1 MSDHRVDSL
10 WLRRVAG
17 KEGFHQDAFE
27 RAYRLGLLLADVSRH
42 PYLGPRL
49 VLKGGTCINFFHAG
63 LPRLSVDVDLNY
75 IRAVRRETMLEE
87 KPRVKDAFL
96 QLMKSLGY
104 GTDVI
109 FDEHAGWS
117 VRFLYENAHGS
128 EDGLKADVN
137 FLQRLSLYD
146 TEVKPLPPIFEIEA
160 PFVRVVSVEEA
171 YGGKLTALAV
181 RGEPRDVFDAAHFFS
196 GSVPHDP
203 DRLRKAFLFFA
214 SMDDA
219 TLRTVDVPAIERLD
233 EKAFQN
239 RLLPMLRRGIRP
251 DGKALVAGVLPHLKG
266 LLALD
271 QAEEK
276 FGRLLESG
284 KYEPGLLFGKVPVNP
299 SIRDHPAAEW
309 RRQNPHAR
317 APLEP

>member
-1 MSDHRVDSL
+1 MSDPRVDPV
-10 WLRRVAG
+10 WLGRMAR

-27 RAYRLGLLLADVSRH
+27 RAYRLALLLADLSRH

-63 LPRLSVDVDLNY
+63 LPRLSVDIDLNY
-75 IRAVRRETMLEE
+75 VGAVRRETMLEE

-96 QLMKSLGY
+96 QLAASLGY
-104 GTDVI
+104 GTDVV

-117 VRFLYENAHGS
+117 IRFLYENAHGS
-128 EDGLKADVN
+128 RDGLKANVN
-137 FLQRLSLYD
+137 FLQRLPLYD
-146 TEVKPLPPIFEIEA
+146 TEVRHLPAIFEIEK
-160 PFVRVVSVEEA
+160 PTVRIVSVEEA

-181 RGEPRDVFDAAHFFS
+181 RGEPRDVFDAAHLFG
-196 GSVPHDP
+196 GSIPYEP
-203 DRLRKAFLFFA
+203 GRLRKAFLFFA

-233 EKAFQN
+233 EKAFHD
-239 RLLPMLRRGIRP
+239 RLYPLLRREKHP
-251 DGKALVAGVLPHLKG
+251 AGKALVAEILPHLKR
-266 LLALD
+266 LLVLD
-271 QAEEK
+271 AGERD

-284 KYEPGLLFGKVPVNP
+284 KYEPGALFGKVAVNP
-299 SIRDHPAAEW
+299 NIRDHPAAEW